1 MPDNLNFKDRQI
13 QFAAHIRDP
22 HINPKP
28 DGIDDTRMA
37 VYRQLFFNS
46 INGLL
51 KQTFPVLSSLLFAEK
66 WQTLVRDFYQVQHN
80 KTPYFTEIPGEFMQ
94 FLQSLKID
102 NKHPFIAELAHYE
115 WLELSVEKDSHQ
127 VYYQTDLT
135 ATDLMSYQPIV
146 SPLLRL
152 HVYNYPVHKISRG
165 FQPTEASD
173 QPHYLVVWRN
183 QNDDVRFAALSAF
196 AAALL
201 STLQSGQNLT
211 GQQALKSLYQ
221 TGTGLDE
228 QVFLQS
234 GQQQL
239 TKWYQ
244 QGIITAIQ

>member
-1 MPDNLNFKDRQI
+1 MPNNLNFKDSQR
-13 QFAAHIRDP
+13 QFAAHIRNP
-22 HINPKP
+22 QNSPKP

-51 KQTFPVLSSLLFAEK
+51 KQTFPVLSSLLSADQ
-66 WQTLVRDFYQVQHN
+66 WQQLVRDFYQIQHN

-94 FLQSLKID
+94 FLQSAKTD
-102 NKHPFIAELAHYE
+102 SKRPFIAELAHYE

-127 VYYQTDLT
+127 VHYQKALSAADF
-135 ATDLMSYQPIV
+135 MSYQPMI

-152 HVYNYPVHKISRG
+152 HAYQYPVHQINRG
-165 FQPTEASD
+165 FQPTEASE
-173 QPHYLVVWRN
+173 QPHYLIVWRN
-183 QNDDVRFAALSAF
+183 QNDDVRFATLSAF

-201 STLQSGQNLT
+201 STLQSDQKLT
-211 GQQALKSLYQ
+211 GQQALKTLYQ

-228 QVFLQS
+228 VVFLQS

-244 QGIITAIQ
+244 QNIITAIQ